1 MTRRPSRRRA
11 AVLLSVALTGALV
24 LAACGSRVD
33 PDTMATVAGGN
44 AGSVQSGTGEGLTTE
59 GGDDLGST
67 DSGTSAGG
75 GSGADAGGSSGGGGG
90 AGSTGGGSGSGG
102 GSAGGGEASQGA
114 GANAA
119 TGGARAASCDGFKNG
134 PGITKD
140 KIVLGNA
147 SDISGP
153 VPGIFQSSQDG
164 ARAYVAYF
172 NAQNDICGRK
182 IELTLLDS
190 RSDNGANE
198 ANARELCAQTFA
210 AVGSMSAFDAGGSST
225 TQSCGLPDMRAVSV
239 NPERNKCKTCFSA
252 QAVNPSLIPRS
263 MPRYFKRKYPQA
275 VKKAATLYVNAGAA
289 PVNARSQAEGWRR
302 NGVNVVYEAAIDT
315 SEFNYAP
322 FVQQLKSRGIGWVQ
336 YVGPYQFAVRLAE
349 AMKQQNYKPEIY
361 VLDVTG
367 YDKRYVESGGDAV
380 ADTRLWLP
388 TALFEQAGKNQEMAL
403 YLGWLNQVKPGA
415 EPTTFGLFAWSATR
429 LLIQEAIKLGGRLDR
444 ASMVSALAKV
454 TKWTS
459 NGLHAPQD
467 VGAKRTTDCQRIM
480 RLRNGAWV
488 QESPGEYMCEG
499 LTDTG
504 IGG

>member
-11 AVLLSVALTGALV
+11 AVLTSVVLTAALG
-24 LAACGSRVD
+24 LAACGSRVA
-33 PDTMATVAGGN
+33 PATMATLAGGSAVAGG
-44 AGSVQSGTGEGLTTE
+44 SGTGDGLTS
-59 GGDDLGST
+59 GSGDFGST
-67 DSGTSAGG
+67 DPGAVADGGTGVSSVGSSGGGDPGSAGG
-75 GSGADAGGSSGGGGG
+75 GSASGGSS
-90 AGSTGGGSGSGG
+90 ADGGGSG
-102 GSAGGGEASQGA
+102 ATQGEGK
-114 GANAA
+114 NAA
-119 TGGARAASCDGFKNG
+119 AGGARAASCDGFKNG
-134 PGITKD
+134 TGITKD

-153 VPGIFQSSQDG
+153 VPGLFQSSQDG

-172 NAQNDICGRK
+172 NAQNDICGR
-182 IELTLLDS
+182 ELEILDS

-198 ANARELCAQTFA
+198 ANARELCSKVFA

-225 TQSCGLPDMRAVSV
+225 TQSCGLPDLRAVAV
-239 NPERNKCKTCFSA
+239 NPERNKCNTCFSA
-252 QAVNPSLIPRS
+252 QAVNPSLVPRS
-263 MPRYFKRKYPQA
+263 MPRYFAREYPQA
-275 VKKAATLYVNAGAA
+275 VKKAATLYVNSGAA

-322 FVQQLKSRGIGWVQ
+322 YVQQLKSRGIGWVQ
-336 YVGPYQFAVRLAE
+336 YVGPYQFAVRLAQ
-349 AMKQQNYKPEIY
+349 AMKQQNYKPGIY

-388 TALFEQAGKNQEMAL
+388 TGLFERADKNEEMGL
-403 YLGWLNQVKPGA
+403 YLAWLNQVKPGA

-429 LLIQEAIKLGGRLDR
+429 LLVQEAIKLGGRLDR
-444 ASMVSALAKV
+444 ASLVAALGKVS
-454 TKWTS
+454 KWTS
-459 NGLHAPQD
+459 NGLHSPQE

-480 RLRNGAWV
+480 RLRDGAWV